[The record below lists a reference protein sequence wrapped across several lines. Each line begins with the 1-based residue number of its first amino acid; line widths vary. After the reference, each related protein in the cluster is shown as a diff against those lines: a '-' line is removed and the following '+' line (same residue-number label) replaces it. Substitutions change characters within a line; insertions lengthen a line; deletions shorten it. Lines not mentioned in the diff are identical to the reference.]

1 MRTLLSFPLFAL
13 LFLANFISDVGAI
26 EIDVNSTD
34 SLVHAAWVF
43 AHGMMSYYNGN
54 QTGGEQGKFVE
65 PYYWWESGAAWGGLI
80 DYWYLTG
87 DDTYN
92 QQVVSSLLSQVGP
105 DNNYMPAD
113 ETTSEGNDDQSFW
126 GFAVMNAA
134 ERNFT
139 NPDSSQPQW
148 LALAEAVFNVMAS
161 RWDTSTCNGGLR
173 WQIFQFNNGYDYKN
187 TISNA
192 GLFMMAAR
200 LYRYTGNETYL
211 YWAETTYNWTEGVGF
226 VDENYYFYDGAHVET
241 NCTNLTLYQWTYN
254 PGIFMAGSAYLYNY
268 TGSALWGQRVQ
279 SILDGITIFFD
290 STTGI
295 MYEQACEIAGT
306 CDVDEKAFKGILAN
320 CMGLTAQL
328 APFTWGAIYQ
338 HLAQTVPGIAQSCVG
353 GRDGVTCGTTW
364 LDVGWDNTWGLGQ
377 ELSAMEVVLN
387 LLVQNFSA
395 PYTSTTGGSS
405 TGLITPVETNS
416 TTVITTGDRAGA
428 GIITS
433 VALLMM
439 LGSSWWIAL

>member
-1 MRTLLSFPLFAL
+1 MRTLLSIPLLAL

-26 EIDVNSTD
+26 AIDVNSTD
-34 SLVHAAWVF
+34 SVVHAAWVF
-43 AHGMMSYYNGN
+43 AHGMMTYYNGN
-54 QTGGEQGKFVE
+54 QTGGAQGKFVN
-65 PYYWWESGAAWGGLI
+65 PYYWWESGAAWGSLI
-80 DYWYLTG
+80 DYWYYTG
-87 DDTYN
+87 DETWN
-92 QQVVSSLLSQVGP
+92 EQVQSSLLSQVGP
-105 DNNYMPAD
+105 NNDYMPPSEA
-113 ETTSEGNDDQSFW
+113 TSEGNDDQSFW
-126 GFAVMNAA
+126 GFAVMTAA

-148 LALAEAVFNVMAS
+148 LALAEAVFDTMAA

-173 WQIFQFNNGYDYKN
+173 WQIFPFNGGYDYKN

-200 LYRYTGNETYL
+200 LARFTGNSTYVD
-211 YWAETTYNWTEGVGF
+211 WAEKTWNWTESVGF
-226 VDENYYFYDGAHVET
+226 LDQNYYFYDGAHVET
-241 NCTNLTLYQWTYN
+241 DCTNITEYQWTYN
-254 PGIFMAGSAYLYNY
+254 PGIFLAGSAYLYNY

-279 SILDGITIFFD
+279 SILDSMTIFFD

-306 CDVDEKAFKGILAN
+306 CDVDQKAFKGILAN

-328 APFTWGAIYQ
+328 APFTYNTIYQ
-338 HLAQTVPGIAQSCVG
+338 HLAQTVPGIEQSCVG
-353 GRDGVTCGTTW
+353 GTDSVTCGTTW

-387 LLVQNFSA
+387 LLVQNVPA
-395 PYTSTTGGSS
+395 PYTSSTGGSS
-405 TGLITPVETNS
+405 SGIAAPVATNG
-416 TTVITTGDRAGA
+416 TAITTADRAGA

-439 LGSSWWIAL
+439 LGSSWWVVL